1 MVILLFNLIYLK
13 RKNKKMLFL
22 MNAGTVILKMWII
35 MNDND
40 TREVEITSEDVT
52 FINEVPI
59 DWDNDRVR
67 EELEDLFPIDE
78 VKDKS

>member
-1 MVILLFNLIYLK
+1 
-13 RKNKKMLFL
+13 
-22 MNAGTVILKMWII
+22 

-52 FINEVPI
+52 FINEVPM

-78 VKDKS
+78 IKDKP

>member
-1 MVILLFNLIYLK
+1 M
-13 RKNKKMLFL
+13 
-22 MNAGTVILKMWII
+22 

-52 FINEVPI
+52 FLNEVPI

-78 VKDKS
+78 VKDKF